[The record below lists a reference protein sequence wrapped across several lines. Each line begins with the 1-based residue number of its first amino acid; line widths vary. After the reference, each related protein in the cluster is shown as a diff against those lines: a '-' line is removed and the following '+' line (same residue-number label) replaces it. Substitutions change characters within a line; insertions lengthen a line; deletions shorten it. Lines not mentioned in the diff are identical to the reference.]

1 MQKRRLLI
9 SGGWAALLLS
19 GIAAGAPLHAQT
31 ALSVSLSASVTSP
44 APVGSIVTW
53 TASATG
59 SSAGNVWY
67 RFRMCE
73 VGAASRSGTAV
84 PAVGRRL
91 PPRVHCTTDSY
102 SMVRDYGPVN
112 TLNWTISEHEGDYE
126 IEISA
131 RDLDNGATALAAAP
145 FEFTPRVT
153 GGAPVINPTANPLVF
168 LYSAPSCPAGS
179 SMRVQFEGPDGFLQS
194 TNSKTCDG
202 RTMNFYIAGMQ
213 AQTVYFVQ
221 HVVENGGQDA
231 TGPLLTQAT
240 PATTFTMGARTVRV
254 SPPASM
260 VNPIILQARFGWPA
274 ATDAMGNLLWYSLQD
289 ISMISR
295 PEPGGLF
302 LGWFEGSTVDT
313 AHQIIREFDLA
324 GTVLRE
330 TNAARVSEQL
340 TAMGMHPIIAFHH
353 EVRGLPDG
361 GILALAATERILTDV
376 QGPGPVDVLGDI
388 ILVLDRNLQVQWAWD
403 TFDHLDPHRLATLKE
418 TCTASSGGCPPIRLA
433 ALANDWTHGNSVQL
447 TPDGNILYSA
457 RHQDWVIKIDYRN
470 GAGTGDI
477 LWRLGK
483 DGDFQFISGDPYP
496 WFSHQH
502 DANIDASGNLKVFD
516 NGNVRN
522 AADPSANSR
531 GQVIQIDEV
540 NHTAIVLINAN
551 LGDFSIALGAAQGL
565 PDGNFHFHLGF
576 IATSNSTR
584 IVEVD
589 PSGNIVYDMGIGELQ
604 YRSFR
609 MQDLYSP

>member
-1 MQKRRLLI
+1 MQDRQILI
-9 SGGWAALLLS
+9 SGGLAALLVF
-19 GIAAGAPLHAQT
+19 GVPAGKPLNAQT
-31 ALSVSLSASVTSP
+31 ALSVSLSTSVTSP

-67 RFRMCE
+67 RFRMCD
-73 VGAASRSGTAV
+73 VGMGSASRR
-84 PAVGRRL
+84 PPL
-91 PPRVHCTTDSY
+91 PRSVDCAERGY

-112 TLNWTISEHEGDYE
+112 TLDWTIGEHEGNYD
-126 IEISA
+126 IEVSA
-131 RDLDNGATALAAAP
+131 RDVDTGATASVATA
-145 FEFTPRVT
+145 FQFTSRVT
-153 GGAPVINPTANPLVF
+153 GGAPAINPTANPLVF

-179 SMRVQFEGPDGFLQS
+179 SMRVQFQGPDGFLQS
-194 TNSKTCDG
+194 TNSKPCDG
-202 RTMNFYIAGMQ
+202 RTMNFYLAGMRP
-213 AQTVYFVQ
+213 QTVYSVQ
-221 HVVENGGQDA
+221 HVVGNGTQTV

-240 PATTFTMGARTVRV
+240 PDTSFTFGARTVRV
-254 SPPASM
+254 SPPTPM

-274 ATDAMGNLLWYSLQD
+274 ATDTMGNLLWYCPQD

-302 LGWFEGSTVDT
+302 LGWFDGSTVDT
-313 AHQIIREFDLA
+313 AHQILREFDLA
-324 GTVLRE
+324 GTLLRE

-340 TAMGMHPIIAFHH
+340 TAMGMHPIISFHH

-376 QGPGPVDVLGDI
+376 QGPGPVDVVGDI

-403 TFDHLDPHRLATLKE
+403 TFDHLDTYRLATLNE
-418 TCTASSGGCPPIRLA
+418 TCAATSGGCPPIRLA

-447 TPDGNILYSA
+447 TADGNILYSA
-457 RHQDWVIKIDYRN
+457 RHQDWVIKIDYSN
-470 GAGTGDI
+470 GEGTGDI

-483 DGDFQFISGDPYP
+483 DGDFQFLSSDPYP

-502 DANIDASGNLKVFD
+502 DANFNADGNLEVFD

-522 AADPSANSR
+522 ALDPSANSR
-531 GQVIQIDEV
+531 GQVFQLDEI
-540 NHTAIVLINAN
+540 NYTATPLVNAN
-551 LGDFSIALGAAQGL
+551 LGDYSMALGSAQLL
-565 PDGNFHFHLGF
+565 PDGNYHFHLGY
-576 IATSNSTR
+576 IPTNNSTR

-589 PSGNIVYDMGIGELQ
+589 QSGSIVYDMSIVELQ

-609 MQDLYSP
+609 MQDLYTP